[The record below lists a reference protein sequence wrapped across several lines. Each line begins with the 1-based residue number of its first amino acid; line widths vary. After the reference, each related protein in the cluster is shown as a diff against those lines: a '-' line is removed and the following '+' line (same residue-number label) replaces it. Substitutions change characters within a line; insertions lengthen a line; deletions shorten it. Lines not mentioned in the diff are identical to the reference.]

1 MLFPTLDF
9 FLFFVAVYAL
19 YALIPA
25 IQRYRKYFFVFVSF
39 LFYASWSL
47 EYLLLLLFIPVIS
60 YTFGQLL
67 FYETASSLRRV
78 IFITGAFLHL
88 LPLFILKYFGFTA
101 GTVNSLFG
109 FVAIPYIETILPVG
123 ISFFTFQ
130 SLAYLIEMNRESF
143 ESPAGFWDVLCYVTF
158 FPQIA
163 AGPIIR
169 PALFFE
175 QLQEPAPHT
184 IDSGKAFFLIASGL
198 FKKVILAHYLS
209 QNLVIPV
216 FEAPELYSS
225 LDVLLAVYGFT
236 AQIYVDFSGYSD
248 IAIGIALLFGF
259 RYPDNFNQPY
269 RALSVQDFWRRWHIS
284 LSTWLL
290 DYVFTPLQLKFRSL
304 QTAGTVLALLL
315 TFFISGLW
323 HGASWNFI
331 IWGSMLGVFIF
342 IERFL
347 LNINPGAP
355 NKYRL
360 VAYLQWFVT
369 FHLIAFSWVVFF
381 STDLDIA
388 SGTFATLM
396 NFSGSS
402 FHATPFNLIILFVAL
417 GINFI
422 PLRWS
427 DSIQERFGS
436 LPAVVQGLALGFL
449 IILLDAFGPEGIAPF
464 IYFSF

>member
-9 FLFFVAVYAL
+9 FLFFSAVYAI

-25 IQRYRKYFFVFVSF
+25 VQRFRKYFFVLISF
-39 LFYASWSL
+39 LFYSFWSL

-67 FYETASSLRRV
+67 FYETSSTLRR
-78 IFITGAFLHL
+78 ILFITGAFLHL
-88 LPLFILKYFGFTA
+88 LPLFIFKYYGFTA
-101 GTVNSLFG
+101 GTVNSAVG

-158 FPQIA
+158 FPQIS

-169 PALFFE
+169 PALFFK
-175 QLQEPAPHT
+175 QLQEPAPQSVE
-184 IDSGKAFFLIASGL
+184 SGRAFFLIASGL

-216 FEAPELYSS
+216 FEAPELYGSF
-225 LDVLLAVYGFT
+225 DVLLAVYGFT
-236 AQIYVDFSGYSD
+236 AQIYADFSGYSD

-284 LSTWLL
+284 LSSWLL
-290 DYVFTPLQLKFRSL
+290 DYVFTPLQLKFRNL
-304 QTAGTVLALLL
+304 QTVGTVLALLL

-331 IWGSMLGVFIF
+331 LWGSMLGVFIF
-342 IERFL
+342 VERFIFRIAPGSPGKHRVIPL
-347 LNINPGAP
+347 LQVFI
-355 NKYRL
+355 
-360 VAYLQWFVT
+360 T
-369 FHLIAFSWVVFF
+369 FHLIAFSWVIFYSTDMNIAAATF
-381 STDLDIA
+381 STIL
-388 SGTFATLM
+388 T
-396 NFSGSS
+396 FSGSVIN
-402 FHATPFNLIILFVAL
+402 ATPFNLLILSLAL
-417 GINFI
+417 GLNFV
-422 PLRWS
+422 PLRWG
-427 DSIQERFGS
+427 DVIQEKFDALS
-436 LPAVVQGLALGFL
+436 PVFQGLALGFFV
-449 IILLDAFGPEGIAPF
+449 ILLDAIGPEGIAPF